1 MTMPLWQRTALE
13 AFGTGFLAFTVGR
26 LGSSEFNGF
35 EQAIV
40 IGLCLAMLIH
50 LMGRATGAHFNP
62 AVTLLLNA
70 QRFGR
75 ARLLSRGALR
85 ESVAYIS
92 AQLLGATVGLGLN
105 PFDRPINDFAFDAW
119 LPEFVFS
126 FVLFGLILRWSS
138 EGRICPVAQPLSGL
152 VIGSGLSV
160 LVLLGS
166 LTESGIYNPAMAI
179 AFAVK
184 GMAGSIIAIVDQFLA
199 AGLMLLLLT
208 CLLYTSDAADE

>member
-62 AVTLLLNA
+62 AITLLLNA

-105 PFDRPINDFAFDAW
+105 PFDRPINDFALDAW

-160 LVLLGS
+160 LVLLGG
-166 LTESGIYNPAMAI
+166 LTNSGIYNPAMAI

-184 GMAGSIIAIVDQFLA
+184 GMGGSIIAIVDQFLA

-208 CLLYTSDAADE
+208 SQPQSSD

>member
-105 PFDRPINDFAFDAW
+105 PFDRPINDFALDAW

-152 VIGSGLSV
+152 VIGGGLSV
-160 LVLLGS
+160 LVLLGG
-166 LTESGIYNPAMAI
+166 LTNSGIYNPAMAI

-184 GMAGSIIAIVDQFLA
+184 GMGGSIIAIVDQFLA

-208 CLLYTSDAADE
+208 SQPQSSD

>member
-105 PFDRPINDFAFDAW
+105 PFDRPINDFALNAW

-166 LTESGIYNPAMAI
+166 LTESGIYNPAMAM

-199 AGLMLLLLT
+199 AGLMLLLLPSRPQS
-208 CLLYTSDAADE
+208 SD

>member
-105 PFDRPINDFAFDAW
+105 PFDRPINDFALNAW

-160 LVLLGS
+160 LVLLGG

-184 GMAGSIIAIVDQFLA
+184 GMGGSIIAIVDQFLA

-208 CLLYTSDAADE
+208 SQPQSSD

>member
-199 AGLMLLLLT
+199 AGLMLLLLPSRPQS
-208 CLLYTSDAADE
+208 SD

>member
-199 AGLMLLLLT
+199 AGILLLL
-208 CLLYTSDAADE
+208 LPSRPQSSD

>member
-35 EQAIV
+35 QQAIV

-199 AGLMLLLLT
+199 AGLMLLLLPSQPQS
-208 CLLYTSDAADE
+208 SD

>member
-13 AFGTGFLAFTVGR
+13 AFGTGFLAFVVGR
-26 LGSSEFNGF
+26 LGGSEFSGF

-40 IGLCLAMLIH
+40 IGLCLALLIH

-75 ARLLSRGALR
+75 ARLISRDARR

-105 PFDRPINDFAFDAW
+105 PVEGPINDFGLHAW

-126 FVLFGLILRWSS
+126 FVLFGLILRWSR
-138 EGRICPVAQPLSGL
+138 EGRICPVSQPLSGL

-160 LVLLGS
+160 LVLLGG

-179 AFAVK
+179 ALAVK
-184 GMAGSIIAIVDQFLA
+184 GMDGSILAIMNELMA
-199 AGLMLLLLT
+199 AGLLLLYLPPWPRS
-208 CLLYTSDAADE
+208 SD

>member
-1 MTMPLWQRTALE
+1 M
-13 AFGTGFLAFTVGR
+13 
-26 LGSSEFNGF
+26 
-35 EQAIV
+35 
-40 IGLCLAMLIH
+40 
-50 LMGRATGAHFNP
+50 
-62 AVTLLLNA
+62 
-70 QRFGR
+70 
-75 ARLLSRGALR
+75 
-85 ESVAYIS
+85 
-92 AQLLGATVGLGLN
+92 GLGLN

-160 LVLLGS
+160 LVLLGG
-166 LTESGIYNPAMAI
+166 LTNSGIYNPAMAI

-184 GMAGSIIAIVDQFLA
+184 GMGGSIIAIVDQFLA

-208 CLLYTSDAADE
+208 SQPQSFD

>member
-105 PFDRPINDFAFDAW
+105 PFDRPINDFALDAW

-126 FVLFGLILRWSS
+126 LVLFGLILRWSS

-166 LTESGIYNPAMAI
+166 LTESGIYNPAMAM

-184 GMAGSIIAIVDQFLA
+184 GMAGSIIAIVDQLLA
-199 AGLMLLLLT
+199 AGLMLLLLPSRPQS
-208 CLLYTSDAADE
+208 SD

>member
-105 PFDRPINDFAFDAW
+105 PFDRPINDFALNAW

-152 VIGSGLSV
+152 VIGGGLSV
-160 LVLLGS
+160 LVLLGG
-166 LTESGIYNPAMAI
+166 LTNSGIYNPAMAI

-184 GMAGSIIAIVDQFLA
+184 GMGGSIIAIVDQFLA

-208 CLLYTSDAADE
+208 SQPQSSD

>member
-40 IGLCLAMLIH
+40 IGLCLALLIH

-75 ARLLSRGALR
+75 SMLLSRETLR

-105 PFDRPINDFAFDAW
+105 PVDRPINDFALDAW

-126 FVLFGLILRWSS
+126 FVLFGLILRWSR

-160 LVLLGS
+160 LVLLGG

-184 GMAGSIIAIVDQFLA
+184 GMGGSIIAIVDQFLA
-199 AGLMLLLLT
+199 AGLIVMLLPSRPQS
-208 CLLYTSDAADE
+208 SD

>member
-105 PFDRPINDFAFDAW
+105 PFDRPINDFALDAW

-199 AGLMLLLLT
+199 AGLMLMLLPSRPQS
-208 CLLYTSDAADE
+208 SD

>member
-13 AFGTGFLAFTVGR
+13 AFGTGFLAFAVGR
-26 LGSSEFNGF
+26 LGGSEFSGF
-35 EQAIV
+35 DQAFV
-40 IGLCLAMLIH
+40 IGLCLALLIH
-50 LMGRATGAHFNP
+50 LMGRATGAHFTP

-75 ARLLSRGALR
+75 ARLISRDARR
-85 ESVAYIS
+85 ESFAYIA

-105 PFDRPINDFAFDAW
+105 PVEGPINDFGLHAW

-126 FVLFGLILRWSS
+126 FVLFGLILRWSR
-138 EGRICPVAQPLSGL
+138 EGRICPVSQPLSGL

-160 LVLLGS
+160 LVLLGG

-179 AFAVK
+179 ALAVK
-184 GMAGSIIAIVDQFLA
+184 GMDGSILAIVNEFIA
-199 AGLMLLLLT
+199 AGLLLLYLPPWPRS
-208 CLLYTSDAADE
+208 SD

>member
-13 AFGTGFLAFTVGR
+13 GFGTGFLAFAVGR
-26 LGSSEFNGF
+26 LGGSEFSGF

-40 IGLCLAMLIH
+40 IGLCLALLIH

-75 ARLLSRGALR
+75 ARLLSRDAR
-85 ESVAYIS
+85 SETVTYIA
-92 AQLLGATVGLGLN
+92 AQLLGATVGLGIN
-105 PFDRPINDFAFDAW
+105 PVEGPINDFGLHAS

-126 FVLFGLILRWSS
+126 FVLFGLILRWSR
-138 EGRICPVAQPLSGL
+138 EGRICPVSQPLSGL

-160 LVLLGS
+160 LVLLGG

-179 AFAVK
+179 ALAVK
-184 GMAGSIIAIVDQFLA
+184 GMDGSILAIVNEFMA
-199 AGLMLLLLT
+199 AGLLLLYLPPWP
-208 CLLYTSDAADE
+208 CSSD

>member
-105 PFDRPINDFAFDAW
+105 PFDRPINDFALDAW

-160 LVLLGS
+160 LVLLGG
-166 LTESGIYNPAMAI
+166 LTNSGIYNPAMAI

-184 GMAGSIIAIVDQFLA
+184 GMGGSIIAIVDQFLA

-208 CLLYTSDAADE
+208 SHPQSSD

>member
-40 IGLCLAMLIH
+40 IGLCLALLIH

-75 ARLLSRGALR
+75 SMLLSRETLR

-105 PFDRPINDFAFDAW
+105 PVDRPINDFALDAW

-126 FVLFGLILRWSS
+126 FVLFGLILRWSR

-160 LVLLGS
+160 LVILGG

-184 GMAGSIIAIVDQFLA
+184 GMGGSIIAIVDQFLA
-199 AGLMLLLLT
+199 AGLMLMLLPSRPQS
-208 CLLYTSDAADE
+208 SD

>member
-105 PFDRPINDFAFDAW
+105 PFDRPINDFALDAW

-184 GMAGSIIAIVDQFLA
+184 GMGGSIIAIVDQFLA

-208 CLLYTSDAADE
+208 SQPQSSD

>member
-105 PFDRPINDFAFDAW
+105 PFDRPINDFALDAW

-160 LVLLGS
+160 LVLLGG

-184 GMAGSIIAIVDQFLA
+184 GMGGSIIAIVDQFLA

-208 CLLYTSDAADE
+208 SQPQSFD

>member
-105 PFDRPINDFAFDAW
+105 PFDRPINDFALNAW

-160 LVLLGS
+160 LVLLGG
-166 LTESGIYNPAMAI
+166 LTNSGIYNPAMAI

-184 GMAGSIIAIVDQFLA
+184 GMGGSIIAIVDQFLA

-208 CLLYTSDAADE
+208 SQPQSSD

>member
-1 MTMPLWQRTALE
+1 MKMPLWQRTALE

-26 LGSSEFNGF
+26 LGGSEFNGF

-105 PFDRPINDFAFDAW
+105 PFDRPINDFALDAW

-160 LVLLGS
+160 LVLLGG

-184 GMAGSIIAIVDQFLA
+184 GMGGSIIAIVDQFLA

-208 CLLYTSDAADE
+208 SQPQSSD

>member
-199 AGLMLLLLT
+199 AGLMMLLLPSRPQS
-208 CLLYTSDAADE
+208 SD

>member
-26 LGSSEFNGF
+26 LGSSKFNGF

-40 IGLCLAMLIH
+40 IGLCLALLIH
-50 LMGRATGAHFNP
+50 LIGRATGAHFNP

-105 PFDRPINDFAFDAW
+105 PVERPINDFALEAW

-126 FVLFGLILRWSS
+126 FVLFGLILRWSH

-160 LVLLGS
+160 LVILGG

-184 GMAGSIIAIVDQFLA
+184 GMGGSFIAIVDQFLA
-199 AGLMLLLLT
+199 AGLMLLLLPSQPQS
-208 CLLYTSDAADE
+208 SD

>member
-26 LGSSEFNGF
+26 LGGSEFNGF

-105 PFDRPINDFAFDAW
+105 PFDRPINDFALDAW

-160 LVLLGS
+160 LVLLGG
-166 LTESGIYNPAMAI
+166 LTNSGIYNPAMAI

-184 GMAGSIIAIVDQFLA
+184 GMGGSIIAIVDQFLA

-208 CLLYTSDAADE
+208 SQPQSSD

>member
-40 IGLCLAMLIH
+40 IGLCLALLIH
-50 LMGRATGAHFNP
+50 LIGRATGAHFNP
-62 AVTLLLNA
+62 AVTVLLNA

-105 PFDRPINDFAFDAW
+105 PFDRPINDFALDAW

-160 LVLLGS
+160 LVLLGG

-184 GMAGSIIAIVDQFLA
+184 GMGGSIIAIVDQFLA
-199 AGLMLLLLT
+199 AGLMLLLLPSQPQS
-208 CLLYTSDAADE
+208 SD

>member
-1 MTMPLWQRTALE
+1 MTMPLLQRTALE

-160 LVLLGS
+160 LVLLGG

-184 GMAGSIIAIVDQFLA
+184 GMGGSIIAIVDQFLA

-208 CLLYTSDAADE
+208 SQPQSFD

>member
-160 LVLLGS
+160 LVLLGG
-166 LTESGIYNPAMAI
+166 LTNSGIYNPAMAI

-184 GMAGSIIAIVDQFLA
+184 GMGGSIIAIVDQFLA

-208 CLLYTSDAADE
+208 SQPQSSD

>member
-40 IGLCLAMLIH
+40 IGLCLALLIH

-105 PFDRPINDFAFDAW
+105 PVERPINDFALEAW

-126 FVLFGLILRWSS
+126 FVLFGLILRWSR

-160 LVLLGS
+160 LVILGG

-184 GMAGSIIAIVDQFLA
+184 GMGGSVIAIVDEFLA
-199 AGLMLLLLT
+199 AGLMLLLLPSQPQS
-208 CLLYTSDAADE
+208 SD

>member
-40 IGLCLAMLIH
+40 IGLCLALLIH

-199 AGLMLLLLT
+199 AGLMLLLLPSRPQS
-208 CLLYTSDAADE
+208 SD

>member
-40 IGLCLAMLIH
+40 IGLCLALLIH
-50 LMGRATGAHFNP
+50 LIGRATGAHFNP
-62 AVTLLLNA
+62 AVTVLLNA

-105 PFDRPINDFAFDAW
+105 PVERPINDFALEAW

-126 FVLFGLILRWSS
+126 FVLFGLILRWSH

-160 LVLLGS
+160 LVILGG

-184 GMAGSIIAIVDQFLA
+184 GMGGSIIAIVDQFLA
-199 AGLMLLLLT
+199 AGLMLLLLPSQPQS
-208 CLLYTSDAADE
+208 SD

>member
-184 GMAGSIIAIVDQFLA
+184 GMGGSIIAIVDQFLA
-199 AGLMLLLLT
+199 AGLMLLLLPSRPQS
-208 CLLYTSDAADE
+208 SD

>member
-184 GMAGSIIAIVDQFLA
+184 GMTGSIIAIVDQFLA

-208 CLLYTSDAADE
+208 SQPQSSD